1 MIDLVDHE
9 KVKDLLHESIEEK
22 NKKFLAQ
29 AVRKCAEALHVL
41 LSEYRKDISKDW
53 DSKIFD
59 FGNERT
65 VEDAVLRNDD
75 KRNKV
80 RDFSSAYGRM
90 SDAVTIIGFG
100 IDYRKY
106 AKFMMIAPSVSF
118 TGDGSVH
125 YGGNKNLSNI
135 TVEEFQFCHDFV
147 IDTAVRLQEFEIDP
161 DALTTTRTQKKITEW
176 REEARRVMAEQKKA
190 TE

>member
-1 MIDLVDHE
+1 
-9 KVKDLLHESIEEK
+9 
-22 NKKFLAQ
+22 
-29 AVRKCAEALHVL
+29 
-41 LSEYRKDISKDW
+41 
-53 DSKIFD
+53 
-59 FGNERT
+59 
-65 VEDAVLRNDD
+65 
-75 KRNKV
+75 
-80 RDFSSAYGRM
+80 M